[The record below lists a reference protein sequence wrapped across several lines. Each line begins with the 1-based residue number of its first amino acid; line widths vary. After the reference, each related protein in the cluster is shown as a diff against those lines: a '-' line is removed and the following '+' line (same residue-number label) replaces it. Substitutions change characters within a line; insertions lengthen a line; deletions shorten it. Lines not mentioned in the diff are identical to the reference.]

1 MELYGTIWTIFLH
14 NHSDF
19 ICMYANRMYMWDFFT
34 TEPLYYG
41 SKMIIKCSTVAFIWF
56 SDIFLYILHP
66 WDVFHS
72 LISRRFICF
81 FPFSPMVI
89 CSWKHFPI
97 VHFTVSFNLKKKTR
111 KQEKFLLGWGSYFRY
126 VVDKGQYLTP
136 LKTITSWMTSGWCMA
151 NKRII
156 ALQAGLSTPSIQLAD
171 YVYSKE
177 RKRMDIKARL
187 WKPYLF
193 HAVIAKR
200 TSQCLLKQATR
211 YNISQ

>member
-1 MELYGTIWTIFLH
+1 MELYGTIWTIFCTTIAT
-14 NHSDF
+14 SYV
-19 ICMYANRMYMWDFFT
+19 CMQIGCTCGIFFT

-56 SDIFLYILHP
+56 SDIFLYILHL

-72 LISRRFICF
+72 LISRRFIWF
-81 FPFSPMVI
+81 FPFSPMVK

-111 KQEKFLLGWGSYFRY
+111 KQEKFVPGWGSHFRY
-126 VVDKGQYLTP
+126 EVDKRQYRRSP

-177 RKRMDIKARL
+177 RKSMDIKARL

-200 TSQCLLKQATR
+200 TNQCLLKQATR
-211 YNISQ
+211 